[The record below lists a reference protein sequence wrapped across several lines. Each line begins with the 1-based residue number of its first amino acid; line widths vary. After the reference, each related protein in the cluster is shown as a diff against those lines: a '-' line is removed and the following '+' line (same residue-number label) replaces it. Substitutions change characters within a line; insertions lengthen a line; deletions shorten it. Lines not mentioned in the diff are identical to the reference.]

1 MRVKLRQLEVFD
13 ALLKSGSVTH
23 AAERLNV
30 SQSAVS
36 VALSNLES
44 ELGFRLFYRSK
55 GYFAPTSEALLL
67 KEETELGLLAAMRI
81 EQRAAAIRNNT
92 LGVVSV
98 ASNGAAA
105 INLLPGIIAEFQ
117 IEHPDVQIDLLVR
130 SSRRIAS
137 WVAGRQIDI
146 GLIDAPAPVEGLEIE
161 TIELPCVCIMRSDD
175 PLAAKAIITPEAL
188 EKRTVI
194 SITGNHPIDQR
205 LDGLVAEAGVS
216 IRRNV
221 TSSYFA
227 IARSLVCAGAG
238 VALVDV
244 VNGAAPLDD
253 GVVARTFS
261 PRIHFEL
268 DLIRPLKHEARAISE
283 EFYRRIRERIETF
296 ERWSAEA

>member
-36 VALSNLES
+36 VALSNLEN
-44 ELGFRLFYRSK
+44 ELGFRLFHRSK

-67 KEETELGLLAAMRI
+67 KEETELGLLAVTRI

-92 LGVVSV
+92 LGVISV

-105 INLLPGIIAEFQ
+105 INLLPSVISEFQ
-117 IEHPDVQIDLLVR
+117 QKHPDVEIDLLVR

-146 GLIDAPAPVEGLEIE
+146 GLIDAPAPVEGLDVE
-161 TIELPCVCIMRSDD
+161 TITLPCVCIMREDD
-175 PLAAKAIITPEAL
+175 PLASQQVVTPEAL
-188 EKRTVI
+188 RDRTVI
-194 SITGNHPIDQR
+194 SITGDHPIDQR
-205 LDGLVAEAGVS
+205 LDTLVFGAGVA
-216 IRRNV
+216 IRRKL

-227 IARSLVCAGAG
+227 IARNLVGAGAG
-238 VALVDV
+238 IALVDV
-244 VNGAAPLDD
+244 INGAAALDD
-253 GVVARTFS
+253 SVVARAFV
-261 PRIHFEL
+261 PQINFEL
-268 DLIRPLKHEARAISE
+268 DMIRPLKHEAPPIVE
-283 EFYRRIRERIETF
+283 ELYHCIRQKIAGFKKWGALE
-296 ERWSAEA
+296 